1 MLTKSTRFLE
11 FKAHC
16 VRSRRTLRDVADS
29 LGVSPTRLSAI
40 LHGERVSPEM
50 AKRLLEAGVPQDF
63 LPPVEDMR
71 RPGPRRKEEPLLPEC
86 HADAIFDSTQPSTM

>member
-63 LPPVEDMR
+63 LPPVEEMR

-86 HADAIFDSTQPSTM
+86 HAGEDFDSIPQTIM